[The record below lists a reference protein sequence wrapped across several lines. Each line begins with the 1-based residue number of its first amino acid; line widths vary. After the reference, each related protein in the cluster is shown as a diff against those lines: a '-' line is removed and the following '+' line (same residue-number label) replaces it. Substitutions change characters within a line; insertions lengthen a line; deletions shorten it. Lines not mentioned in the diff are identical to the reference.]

1 MDGAVN
7 TIELALLIVLPLI
20 VFYQRLNKSYKAYV
34 LYIAFLYVLWF
45 GTYALLHESC
55 HLVGSWLTG
64 ARIKD
69 YQLVPHF
76 WRGDFT
82 TGYVNSD
89 LQNGVQG
96 FVSPIAPYVR
106 DMLFLGIGYL
116 AFKGR
121 RVTNSLL
128 QGVVLVLLVLS
139 PFYDLFNNYAAFL
152 FGRENDFNAIRMSV
166 GAVWTHA
173 IGTLFTF
180 TAAFTVWLIFRMTQR
195 LPAGCPQQ

>member
-1 MDGAVN
+1 MAGGVN
-7 TIELALLIVLPLI
+7 TFELALLIVLPLI

-76 WRGDFT
+76 WMGDFA
-82 TGYVNSD
+82 TGYVNSE
-89 LQNGVQG
+89 LQNRVQG

-116 AFKGR
+116 AFKRR

-139 PFYDLFNNYAAFL
+139 PLYDLFNNYAAFL
-152 FGRENDFNAIRMSV
+152 FGRENDFSAIRMSV

-180 TAAFTVWLIFRMTQR
+180 TAAFTLWLIFRMTSPSA
-195 LPAGCPQQ
+195 LSISPK